1 MSVGAVGGAGAAGAS
16 GGGAGGAS
24 GAGAAGGAVGAGNS
38 PSGAGGV
45 EGVGGSQPGEAS
57 SKSTD
62 DDKGVGNTYNNSQIQ
77 NNSMFSN
84 MSTQDSMELH
94 NCASGVESSSESS
107 GIDLKKLM
115 EMIIA
120 IKLLEAMNENQSSG
134 GGFSA
139 IG

>member
-1 MSVGAVGGAGAAGAS
+1 MSVGAIGGAGAAGAS
-16 GGGAGGAS
+16 GGAAAGSA
-24 GAGAAGGAVGAGNS
+24 GAGAAGGSVGAGNS
-38 PSGAGGV
+38 PSGGAGV
-45 EGVGGSQPGEAS
+45 EGVGSSQSSESS

-62 DDKGVGNTYNNSQIQ
+62 DKGIGNTYNISQVQ

-120 IKLLEAMNENQSSG
+120 IKLLEAMNENQGSG